1 MSTVPPL
8 PAVPPMPTLPPAL
21 PAPPVPRAE
30 CAWCASALLT
40 GRRRLRALA
49 RRLAR
54 LVAEPESWLDVGTG
68 DGAFPDAAR
77 EFFPYTSFDGVDPG
91 PRVLEA
97 RAAERVEEAY
107 VGPLAA
113 TGLTARYDVVS
124 LLHHLE
130 HSADPRRELT
140 AALTALRPGGH
151 LVLELHARNSPFRP
165 ADVHRDLQ
173 DRDCTLLTARP
184 RPWAP
189 AHRVVARKN

>member
-8 PAVPPMPTLPPAL
+8 PAVPPMPSLPPTPL
-21 PAPPVPRAE
+21 QPRAPRAQ
-30 CAWCASALLT
+30 CPWCGSALLT

-77 EFFPYTSFDGVDPG
+77 EFFPYTSFDGVDPA
-91 PRVLEA
+91 PRVLWA

-107 VGPLAA
+107 VGQLTD
-113 TGLTARYDVVS
+113 TGLTGRYDVVT

-130 HSADPRRELT
+130 HSADPRRELA

-151 LVLELHARNSPFRP
+151 LVVELHTRNSPFRP
-165 ADVHRDLQ
+165 ADVHTELT
-173 DRDCTLLTARP
+173 DRGCTLLTKRP
-184 RPWAP
+184 RAWSPTY
-189 AHRVVARKN
+189 RVIARKN